1 MNRIQTL
8 IDKEWAEVFKN
19 KMVLFTVALMPVLFV
34 VILVVQLV
42 IMREVPSSEMN
53 DAPAAVLAACAAQ
66 GLSDTECM
74 QGYLVGSFMALF
86 LIIPVMIPVTI
97 AAYSIVGEKTTRSLE
112 PLLATPTST
121 TEIILGKGLAAVIPA
136 IVATWLSFGLFLLSA
151 RAFAVS
157 ERVFALIADPMW
169 LAGMLV
175 VAPLLC
181 VLSVTTAVVI
191 SSRVNDPRAAE
202 QISALLILPVMMLLF
217 GRIIGFIT
225 LNLTTMLLF
234 GLGLLIVNVGMIWLA
249 VKLFQREVILTRWK

>member
-1 MNRIQTL
+1 MRIRTI

-19 KMVLFTVALMPVLFV
+19 KMVLFTVGLMPVLFV
-34 VILVVQLV
+34 VILLVQLV
-42 IMREVPSSEMN
+42 VMRQVDPAEMN
-53 DAPAAVLAACAAQ
+53 DAPAAVLAACDTQ
-66 GLSDTECM
+66 GLSPTECM

-121 TEIILGKGLAAVIPA
+121 AEIILGKGLASVIPA
-136 IVATWLSFGLFLLSA
+136 IAATWLSFGLFLIGA
-151 RAFAVS
+151 RLMAVS
-157 ERVFALIADPMW
+157 ERVFALIADPLW
-169 LAGMLV
+169 LVGMFIA
-175 VAPLLC
+175 APLLC
-181 VLSVTTAVVI
+181 VLSVTTAIAV

-202 QISALLILPVMMLLF
+202 QLSAMLIIPVMALMF

-225 LNLTTMLLF
+225 LNVGTMLIF
-234 GLGLLIVNVGMIWLA
+234 SLLLLLVNAGMVVVA

>member
-8 IDKEWAEVFKN
+8 IDKEWSEVFKN
-19 KMVLFTVALMPVLFV
+19 KMVLFTVALMPLLFV

-42 IMREVPSSEMN
+42 VMRNVPASEMN
-53 DAPAAVLAACAAQ
+53 DAPAAVLAACTAQ
-66 GLSDTECM
+66 HLSDTECM

-86 LIIPVMIPVTI
+86 LIIPVMVPVTI

-136 IVATWLSFGLFLLSA
+136 IAATWLAFGLFLISA

-169 LAGMLV
+169 LAGMFII
-175 VAPLLC
+175 APLLC
-181 VLSVTTAVVI
+181 VLSVTTAVVV

-202 QISALLILPVMMLLF
+202 QISALLVLPVMLILF

-225 LNLTTMLLF
+225 LNVTTMLLF
-234 GLGLLIVNVGMIWLA
+234 GLVLLVVNAGMLMLA
-249 VKLFQREVILTRWK
+249 VKLFQREVILTQWK

>member
-1 MNRIQTL
+1 MRIRTI

-19 KMVLFTVALMPVLFV
+19 KMVLFTVGLMPVLFV
-34 VILVVQLV
+34 VILLVQLV
-42 IMREVPSSEMN
+42 VMRQVDPTEMN
-53 DAPAAVLAACAAQ
+53 DAPAAVLAACDAQ
-66 GLSDTECM
+66 GLSANECM

-121 TEIILGKGLAAVIPA
+121 AEIILGKGLASVIPA
-136 IVATWLSFGLFLLSA
+136 IAATWLSFGLFLISA
-151 RAFAVS
+151 RLLAVS
-157 ERVFALIADPMW
+157 ERVFALIADPLW
-169 LAGMLV
+169 LVGMFIA
-175 VAPLLC
+175 APLLC
-181 VLSVTTAVVI
+181 VLSVTTAIAV

-202 QISALLILPVMMLLF
+202 QLSAMLIIPVMALMF

-225 LNLTTMLLF
+225 LNVGTMLIF
-234 GLGLLIVNVGMIWLA
+234 SLLLLVVNAGMVVVA